1 MHVCDTYLLL
11 QMSTASGVGV
21 LGVGIAEG
29 AGEDGNSIPFI
40 DESGSSCASSMMG
53 EEDDTASLSRLLDD
67 AASREFSI
75 NGLHDDLASLS
86 CGYASLDAHSGSH
99 SEGRSGAH
107 SRSDMGSSGE
117 SQEKSRTGSGRW
129 SWQRSSPGS
138 RRTSKS
144 SIKSSDNLEEDVLDA
159 DDEDEKPPPAL
170 PPSLP
175 PCDTCEDRSSTSS
188 SCFTGTSSS
197 VLSCTTCAA
206 ESDNRPEAD
215 PKSGDHPTEDAGH
228 PVPAPSEHDQEQ
240 EQAPR
245 IICKTPD
252 PPDSKLIIL
261 SNGNTTPH
269 RLSSTP
275 EVSGLVLRATMTGVP
290 LTLQTHAP
298 VAAHVTSWATG
309 ALMSHC

>member
-1 MHVCDTYLLL
+1 
-11 QMSTASGVGV
+11 MSTASGVGV
-21 LGVGIAEG
+21 LGVGIVEG

-206 ESDNRPEAD
+206 ESDNRPETD
-215 PKSGDHPTEDAGH
+215 PKSGDHPTDDGGH
-228 PVPAPSEHDQEQ
+228 PIPAPSEHDQEQ

-245 IICKTPD
+245 ITCKTPD
-252 PPDSKLIIL
+252 PPDSKMIIL

-275 EVSGLVLRATMTGVP
+275 EVSAVSCCVP
-290 LTLQTHAP
+290 R
-298 VAAHVTSWATG
+298 
-309 ALMSHC
+309 